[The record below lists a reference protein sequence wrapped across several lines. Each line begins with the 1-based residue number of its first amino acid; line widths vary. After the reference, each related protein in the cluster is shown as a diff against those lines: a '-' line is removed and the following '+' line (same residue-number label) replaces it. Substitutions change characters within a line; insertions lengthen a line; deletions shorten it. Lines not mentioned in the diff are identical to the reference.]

1 MTTNDRA
8 LLTIEALE
16 YFQTL
21 PTKLLV
27 AAIRGDI
34 DLNAIARLELANR
47 GLDREGRWVGF
58 ERARQIHSS
67 VCGVG
72 AGTLGCSVAGRG
84 VGTRRG
90 APSTDF
96 GGVAS
101 PRSVDCAAAGDD
113 AVSAKTRRRAVV
125 GSRRPPCPTF
135 PRRNCECRRRSIGIA
150 RLFLHHLHRRHESNR
165 RVEFLGA
172 PLEP

>member
-67 VCGVG
+67 
-72 AGTLGCSVAGRG
+72 
-84 VGTRRG
+84 
-90 APSTDF
+90 D
-96 GGVAS
+96 
-101 PRSVDCAAAGDD
+101 
-113 AVSAKTRRRAVV
+113 
-125 GSRRPPCPTF
+125 
-135 PRRNCECRRRSIGIA
+135 
-150 RLFLHHLHRRHESNR
+150 
-165 RVEFLGA
+165 
-172 PLEP
+172 